1 VDEYGGRQCVGI
13 DLHRRRRVM
22 VRMTP
27 EGERLGTAV
36 RVDSSPF
43 ELAEQVGSWGEGLH
57 PLLWSDVTRMT
68 TTRYHPAGDRHEI
81 VVPRVEHAPKPPV
94 AEPAHL
100 ADSAVGI
107 DQMDTGRPKRSPV
120 TTEFHRGPHGHR
132 TSGRVARGVRQVR
145 SPRRQDHRPNAM
157 VLRPY
162 PCRPVAADTCAERMR
177 RQLA

>member
-107 DQMDTGRPKRSPV
+107 DRWTPVARSVPQSPLSSTAGPTAIGRPAEWLAAS
-120 TTEFHRGPHGHR
+120 GGSGHR
-132 TSGRVARGVRQVR
+132 AGRTIGRTRWSFVPTRAALWLRTLVLSG
-145 SPRRQDHRPNAM
+145 
-157 VLRPY
+157 
-162 PCRPVAADTCAERMR
+162 
-177 RQLA
+177 